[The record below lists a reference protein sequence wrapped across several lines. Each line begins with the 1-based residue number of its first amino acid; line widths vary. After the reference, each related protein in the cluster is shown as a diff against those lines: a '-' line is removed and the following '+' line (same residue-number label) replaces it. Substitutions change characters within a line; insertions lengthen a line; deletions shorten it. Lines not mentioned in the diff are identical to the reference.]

1 MNLQE
6 VLEFRRSVRVYDEAQ
21 KIDTE
26 VVKKCL
32 ALSTLAPS
40 SSNMQLYEF
49 YHITNPEALKKLS
62 VACLDQTAASTAQE
76 LVVFVVRQD
85 L

>member
-6 VLEFRRSVRVYDEAQ
+6 VSEFRRSVRVYGEAQ
-21 KIDTE
+21 KIDTQ

-32 ALSTLAPS
+32 ELATLAPS

-49 YHITNPEALKKLS
+49 YHVTCPETLNYRKIF
-62 VACLDQTAASTAQE
+62 Q
-76 LVVFVVRQD
+76 
-85 L
+85 

>member
-21 KIDTE
+21 KIDTQ

-32 ALSTLAPS
+32 ELSTLSPS

-49 YHITNPEALKKLS
+49 YYVTHS
-62 VACLDQTAASTAQE
+62 
-76 LVVFVVRQD
+76 
-85 L
+85 